1 MVANLKRDM
10 DQDMKKKLEEEREH
24 MKEEVEKMLQEKML
38 LSWLECNR
46 FSLILT
52 SQTSILF
59 ASRIVSLV
67 DYLEEKIKDDF
78 FSKKE
83 EYSIFKKN
91 TAYVKMENGELEND
105 EFDKRLGEIP
115 NVTFTNSYS
124 EESSA
129 VSYPKDFN
137 LSSLNEALA
146 RDRSKMTSV
155 NEKYMNNER
164 LGELENLPK

>member
-78 FSKKE
+78 SQKKKNILFSKK
-83 EYSIFKKN
+83 IQH
-91 TAYVKMENGELEND
+91 ML
-105 EFDKRLGEIP
+105 
-115 NVTFTNSYS
+115 
-124 EESSA
+124 
-129 VSYPKDFN
+129 
-137 LSSLNEALA
+137 
-146 RDRSKMTSV
+146 
-155 NEKYMNNER
+155 
-164 LGELENLPK
+164 